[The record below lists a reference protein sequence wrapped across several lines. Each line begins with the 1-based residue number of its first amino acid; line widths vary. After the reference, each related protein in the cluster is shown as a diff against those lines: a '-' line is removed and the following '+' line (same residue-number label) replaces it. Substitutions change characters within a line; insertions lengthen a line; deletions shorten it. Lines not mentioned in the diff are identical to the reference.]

1 MTQRDYVLLLQESLA
16 RLDSAERWLQRSY
29 SLCRDIDFT
38 EELAEEQ
45 YDALET
51 LTSRFA
57 RVSDMV
63 LQKVFRNI
71 DKLELEDG
79 GTLLDAL
86 NRAEKRGLVESVDQ
100 FRLMRE
106 LRNEI
111 AHEYSLDEL
120 QELFTRVRDYTP
132 ALFSIIGKIKAY
144 CQRYREDDRE
154 DGGMDEEGEE

>member
-1 MTQRDYVLLLQESLA
+1 MTQRDYILLLQESLT
-16 RLDSAERWLQRSY
+16 RLDSAERWLKRSY
-29 SLCRDIDFT
+29 RICRDIDFT
-38 EELAEEQ
+38 GELGEED

-63 LQKVFRNI
+63 LQKMFRNI
-71 DKLELEDG
+71 DRLELEDG

-111 AHEYSLDEL
+111 AHEYSLEEL
-120 QELFTRVRDYTP
+120 QELFASVLEYTP
-132 ALFSIIGKIKAY
+132 VLFTIIGNIRAY
-144 CQRYREDDRE
+144 CLRYSENSDTDE
-154 DGGMDEEGEE
+154 DGKE